1 MHAEKTSLTHQEFK
15 EVEWIG
21 HLAAALERVAT
32 EARLSLSS
40 PPPNNLGIRPQ
51 LTEAIAILR
60 EHPLIKPGLRGSG
73 IDETVL
79 IRILNYFRA
88 FFLRDLVANL
98 AKLSVREGAKEAAQ
112 RLHRYL
118 TADANG
124 IIPAHEITV
133 IHGLALK
140 TRLDLHAGA
149 YLAPYEV
156 AKAKFNLPDEPEP
169 TSETSLPDAA
179 VLVRSVEYGPGIV
192 PHVDYQDLPEVKA
205 AYRFPEDYLVD
216 LDNWFI
222 DSNLLV
228 DLLSIVMKVPL
239 LSRTLYVRL
248 AEWIEE
254 MDPNFGAGTL
264 VSGGYRSD
272 VWPEGHNPSR
282 DDIDSFLKLAL
293 GWHTK
298 EDKTDALKLAIRRL
312 AASVSRPGG
321 RFGQEDRI
329 LDVAIALEIMYEL
342 DSPEITYKL
351 KTRAGYFLGKNSE
364 ERMGIFTN
372 VDHFYAARSAIVHR
386 LRKKEQNI
394 SFEDALANGFGLAR
408 KTLLKLLCEGIPPN
422 WNLFVMS
429 AGECRQVT

>member
-1 MHAEKTSLTHQEFK
+1 M
-15 EVEWIG
+15 
-21 HLAAALERVAT
+21 
-32 EARLSLSS
+32 
-40 PPPNNLGIRPQ
+40 
-51 LTEAIAILR
+51 R

-73 IDETVL
+73 IDERVL
-79 IRILNYFRA
+79 IRILNSFRA
-88 FFLRDLVANL
+88 LFHMRELVANL
-98 AKLSVREGAKEAAQ
+98 AKLSVREGSKEAAQ

-124 IIPAHEITV
+124 TTPGARDYGDSRFGLKELDSTCMLVHTWPRTSWPA
-133 IHGLALK
+133 
-140 TRLDLHAGA
+140 
-149 YLAPYEV
+149 
-156 AKAKFNLPDEPEP
+156 AKFNLPDEPEP
-169 TSETSLPDAA
+169 ASETSLPDAA

-228 DLLSIVMKVPL
+228 DLLSIAMGVPL

-272 VWPEGHNPSR
+272 VWPEGHNPSK

-342 DSPEITYKL
+342 DTPEITYKL
-351 KTRAGYFLGKNSE
+351 KTRAGYFLGKNPE
-364 ERMGIFTN
+364 ERMGIVAK
-372 VDHFYAARSAIVHR
+372 VDHFYDARSAIAHG
-386 LRKKEQNI
+386 LRRKGPNI
-394 SFEDALANGFGLAR
+394 SFEDALADGFGLAR
-408 KTLLKLLCEGIPPN
+408 ETLLKLLCEGIPPD

>member
-1 MHAEKTSLTHQEFK
+1 M
-15 EVEWIG
+15 
-21 HLAAALERVAT
+21 
-32 EARLSLSS
+32 
-40 PPPNNLGIRPQ
+40 
-51 LTEAIAILR
+51 
-60 EHPLIKPGLRGSG
+60 
-73 IDETVL
+73 
-79 IRILNYFRA
+79 
-88 FFLRDLVANL
+88 ANL
-98 AKLSVREGAKEAAQ
+98 AKLSVTEGSKEAAQ

-124 IIPAHEITV
+124 TIPAHEITV

-149 YLAPYEV
+149 YLAPYEL

-169 TSETSLPDAA
+169 ASETSLPDAA

-228 DLLSIVMKVPL
+228 DLLSIAMGVPL

-272 VWPEGHNPSR
+272 VWPEGHNPSK

-342 DSPEITYKL
+342 DTPEITYKL
-351 KTRAGYFLGKNSE
+351 KTRAGYFLGKNPE
-364 ERMGIFTN
+364 ERMGIVAK
-372 VDHFYAARSAIVHR
+372 VDHFYDARSAIAHG
-386 LRKKEQNI
+386 LRRKGPNI
-394 SFEDALANGFGLAR
+394 SFKDALADGFGLAR
-408 KTLLKLLCEGIPPN
+408 ETLLKLLCEGIPPD